1 MTNFDLIQLL
11 NEGVQS
17 VHIEC
22 DHDTFVEIQKKLPQ
36 TNLITIAFD
45 DGMYEF
51 MKVSK
56 LLNFYKDINHS
67 HVDIYDVMTC
77 LDLHRY
83 AQHKVSQ
90 LDTGVKRRL
99 MIAQALLMNPQLI
112 LIEDPLANLDNTSAK
127 IIVGAIE
134 SMSETTRII
143 TTSPSFRNVCL
154 MPGNLY
160 YSRNETI
167 IPIYESV
174 QNIMPSIQTTNTLV
188 VKSKGNEYVIDIQD
202 IYYAESIDSVTHI
215 YVKNSLIPTQFTLEE
230 LETQLQAYQF
240 FRCHRSYLVNIP
252 KVAEIQ
258 QWTRNSYVLVL
269 TGQSDVEIPLSKRRY
284 SEFKA
289 VLHSGQ

>member
-1 MTNFDLIQLL
+1 MTNFDLIQLI
-11 NEGVQS
+11 NEGVPS

-22 DHDTFVEIQKKLPQ
+22 DHDTFLEIQKKLPQ
-36 TNLITIAFD
+36 SNLITVAFD

-51 MKVSK
+51 MKVGK
-56 LLNFYKDINHS
+56 LLNFYKDINNAS
-67 HVDIYDVMTC
+67 VDVYDVMTC
-77 LDLHRY
+77 FDLHRY
-83 AQHKVSQ
+83 TQQKVSK
-90 LDTGVKRRL
+90 LEAGVKRRL
-99 MIAQALLMNPQLI
+99 MIAQALFMNPKLI
-112 LIEDPLANLDNTSAK
+112 LIEDPLANLDKESAK
-127 IIVGAIE
+127 IIVGALETI
-134 SMSETTRII
+134 SETTRVI

-174 QNIMPSIQTTNTLV
+174 QNIMPTIQTNNTLV
-188 VKSKGNEYVIDIQD
+188 VKRKGNEYVIDIQD
-202 IYYAESIDSVTHI
+202 IFYAESIDAVTHL

-240 FRCHRSYLVNIP
+240 FRCHRSYLVSIP
-252 KVAEIQ
+252 KVTEIQ

-269 TGQSDVEIPLSKRRY
+269 SGQSDVEIPLSKRRY